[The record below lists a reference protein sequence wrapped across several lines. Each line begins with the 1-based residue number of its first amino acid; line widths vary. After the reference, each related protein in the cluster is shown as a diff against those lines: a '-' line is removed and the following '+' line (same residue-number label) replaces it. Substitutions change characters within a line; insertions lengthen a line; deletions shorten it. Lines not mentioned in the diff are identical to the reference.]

1 MYFAVSIQHP
11 SARIP
16 RLPTLVRAFG
26 FFLGVLGV
34 GVLGLLLLGLF
45 AAPALAATTAT
56 TAATRP
62 ASILDDE
69 SFRTDAQAG
78 LDRLYAMDFPAAESA
93 FAKIGER
100 YPDHPVG
107 PLLQALVPWWQIL
120 LDPENPAH
128 DEQFLAAMDQ
138 VIDRSDR
145 RLRRDSN
152 DLDGLFFRSG
162 AFAFRARVHAYRG
175 RWLRAANDGR
185 KALSSLRRV
194 KKLDP
199 GNVDLD
205 FGIGLFDYLAD
216 VVPKQHSFLKPF
228 ALLFPRGDRARGM
241 AELQHAA
248 EQGRFVQT
256 EAHYALYQIHFQF
269 EKDYGKATADVAWLR
284 QHHPE
289 NPVFEVAQGR
299 LYAQLGFWADAGLL
313 FQQVAE
319 SQVEGRQ
326 GYSGAIAEEALY
338 WLARGEMA
346 NRRYPSAL
354 QYLDRL
360 DYLAKERNYD
370 AYMRAAGRLRRGM
383 TYDALGRRDD
393 AVRCY
398 REVLDLRPEG
408 DVRARAQ
415 EFLEKPFAG

>member
-1 MYFAVSIQHP
+1 VSTTHP
-11 SARIP
+11 SAARF
-16 RLPTLVRAFG
+16 PTPLRASA
-26 FFLGVLGV
+26 VLAA
-34 GVLGLLLLGLF
+34 LLLGFL
-45 AAPALAATTAT
+45 AAPAFAAGTASH
-56 TAATRP
+56 P
-62 ASILDDE
+62 PSILDDP
-69 SFRTDAQAG
+69 SFRADALAG
-78 LDRLYAMDFPAAESA
+78 LDRLYAMDFPGAESA
-93 FAKIGER
+93 FTRIGER

-107 PLLQALVPWWQIL
+107 PFLQALVPWWQIL

-128 DEQFLAAMDQ
+128 DAQFLAAMDQ
-138 VIDRSDR
+138 VSDRSDR

-152 DLDGLFFRSG
+152 DLDGLFFQSG
-162 AFAFRARVHAYRG
+162 AFAFRARVEAYRG

-185 KALSSLRRV
+185 RALSNLRRV
-194 KKLDP
+194 RKLDP
-199 GNVDLD
+199 GNVDLN

-216 VVPKQHSFLKPF
+216 VVPKQHPFLKPF
-228 ALLFPRGDRARGM
+228 ALFFPRGDRARGLS
-241 AELQHAA
+241 ELQQAA

-256 EAHYALYQIHFQF
+256 EAYYALYLIHFQF
-269 EKDYGKATADVAWLR
+269 EKDYGKANADVSWLR
-284 QHHPE
+284 QHHPD

-299 LYAQLGFWADAGLL
+299 IYAQLGQWADAGLL

-319 SQVEGRQ
+319 SQVEGRP
-326 GYSGAIAEEALY
+326 GYSGAVAEEALY

-346 NRRYPSAL
+346 GRRYPNAL

-398 REVLDLRPEG
+398 REVLDLKPEG
-408 DVRARAQ
+408 DVRARAE
-415 EFLEKPFAG
+415 EFLGRPFAG

>member
-1 MYFAVSIQHP
+1 V
-11 SARIP
+11 
-16 RLPTLVRAFG
+16 VDRA
-26 FFLGVLGV
+26 
-34 GVLGLLLLGLF
+34 
-45 AAPALAATTAT
+45 
-56 TAATRP
+56 
-62 ASILDDE
+62 
-69 SFRTDAQAG
+69 
-78 LDRLYAMDFPAAESA
+78 
-93 FAKIGER
+93 
-100 YPDHPVG
+100 
-107 PLLQALVPWWQIL
+107 
-120 LDPENPAH
+120 
-128 DEQFLAAMDQ
+128 
-138 VIDRSDR
+138 DR
-145 RLRRDSN
+145 RLRRSSN

-185 KALSSLRRV
+185 KALSNLRKV

-216 VVPKQHSFLKPF
+216 VVPKQHPFLKTF
-228 ALLFPRGDRARGM
+228 ALFFPRGDRARGL

-248 EQGRFVQT
+248 EEGRFVQT
-256 EAHYALYQIHFQF
+256 EAYYALYQIHFQF
-269 EKDYGKATADVAWLR
+269 EKDYGKATADVSWLR

-299 LYAQLGFWADAGLL
+299 IYAQLGFWADAGIL

-346 NRRYPSAL
+346 NRRFPSAL

-360 DYLAKERNYD
+360 DYLAQERNYD

-415 EFLEKPFAG
+415 EFLEKPFTG